1 MPVDCT
7 LLESIFNQ
15 KKKQRLFNSPFPRY
29 TPISPYTTTNYTQ
42 QQLNMRRKA
51 EVLKYSN
58 NASSSKTN
66 NLTKQQVYAQIIN
79 GNIQKKSFSTIS
91 ITVYSNNVYT
101 NVDVK
106 YPDLLVIT
114 QTTQTRINNGTV
126 IANPDAVQIVGYTGY
141 FIVNIIP
148 NGADQN
154 CSGDNLIPTP
164 TSSSD
169 VPGPI
174 TYLIDDETVPLYNY
188 AYNRN
193 VYGTGNDQTIEKWKY
208 SYNNN
213 IQLLSNSPQTIASL
227 IITNIIDE
235 PSYTFSIQIPFSI
248 YITGTNL
255 SDNFITNSSVL
266 SNSLKGLAVQINNII
281 LTTKY
286 NDKDVELNNTPDI
299 AIISNNQTYPVVNN
313 VVSNFSPLL
322 FDVSFVPLPTASIN
336 SYTASLYVGIINIS
350 NLFLY
355 TTPGYVYDF
364 NLEID
369 TQLKYRNNS
378 QIATYNSA
386 IQNTQIGSYVN
397 VTTNNTI
404 ATNAIVS
411 PLYSSVPNIIPLTI
425 DGK

>member
-1 MPVDCT
+1 MEQIPKIRLTRSPELDEAKQIT
-7 LLESIFNQ
+7 DDIMKKLFMQ
-15 KKKQRLFNSPFPRY
+15 KAVF
-29 TPISPYTTTNYTQ
+29 
-42 QQLNMRRKA
+42 RKC
-51 EVLKYSN
+51 
-58 NASSSKTN
+58 
-66 NLTKQQVYAQIIN
+66 LTKQQVYAQLIK
-79 GNIQKKSFSTIS
+79 GNIQTKSFSTIS

-101 NVDVK
+101 NVVVK

-114 QTTQTRINNGTV
+114 QTTQAIMSDGIL

-148 NGADQN
+148 NGANQN

-193 VYGTGNDQTIEKWKY
+193 AYGTSNEQTIEKWKY

-227 IITNIIDE
+227 IITNIIDQ

-266 SNSLKGLAVQINNII
+266 SNSFKGLSVQINNII

-286 NDKDVELNNTPDI
+286 
-299 AIISNNQTYPVVNN
+299 
-313 VVSNFSPLL
+313 
-322 FDVSFVPLPTASIN
+322 
-336 SYTASLYVGIINIS
+336 
-350 NLFLY
+350 
-355 TTPGYVYDF
+355 
-364 NLEID
+364 
-369 TQLKYRNNS
+369 LK
-378 QIATYNSA
+378 I
-386 IQNTQIGSYVN
+386 
-397 VTTNNTI
+397 
-404 ATNAIVS
+404 
-411 PLYSSVPNIIPLTI
+411 
-425 DGK
+425 